1 MDNAYIQS
9 RYGSWAVI
17 AGASQGIGEQFSL
30 QLATMG
36 LNLLM
41 IARGKE
47 GLDKLADQIRGS
59 HSVKVETLSLDL
71 ADPQLES
78 KLRAATDDKE
88 VGLMVYNAVYSH
100 IGEFFEDDLASKQL
114 CLDVNCRGPLTFL
127 EVLARPMKER
137 KRGGIILMSSMSG
150 FQGSA
155 MVTNYAATKAYNTVL
170 AEGLWEEL
178 RHYGITVLSGVAG
191 ATKTP
196 NFNAQTPKEKAGSAF
211 PMEPEAVVTEILQ
224 AFVDGKGP
232 TYIAGRLNRAVRFV
246 LERFLT
252 RKIAVTFLSS
262 TTRKL
267 YM

>member
-1 MDNAYIQS
+1 MDSDYIKL

-17 AGASQGIGEQFSL
+17 AGASQGIGEQFSK
-30 QLATMG
+30 QLAAMG

-41 IARGKE
+41 IARGQE
-47 GLDKLADQIRGS
+47 GLDNLASQIRS
-59 HSVKVETLSLDL
+59 SCSVEVETLSLDL
-71 ADPQLES
+71 ADPELEQ

-114 CLDVNCRGPLTFL
+114 CLDVNCRGPITFL
-127 EVLARPMKER
+127 E
-137 KRGGIILMSSMSG
+137 
-150 FQGSA
+150 A
-155 MVTNYAATKAYNTVL
+155 MVTNYAASKAYNTVL

-178 RHYGITVLSGVAG
+178 RHYGITVLAGVAG

-224 AFVDGKGP
+224 AFEQGKGP
-232 TYIAGRLNRAVRFV
+232 TYIAGRLNRTVRFV

-252 RKIAVTFLSS
+252 RKIAVSFLSS
-262 TTRKL
+262 MTRKL
-267 YM
+267 YT